1 MQFIAIVDYQCACV
15 AHFPDDNKA
24 LLLLSHQP
32 GLSTTMQILS
42 IAGKSTFKSEQKCL
56 TSGAPLKKPLGEL
69 SAPQS

>member
-42 IAGKSTFKSEQKCL
+42 IAAKSTFKSEQKCL